1 MSFITLF
8 PLAGL
13 LTAIA
18 AFLLWRGIW
27 KPPQVSSQTLIA
39 LLSLAILTNLYA
51 LFRLEPVADWGL
63 DFRLAAAVS
72 VCVLVV
78 QYIYFIGLLRHGIQG
93 LGLILLPATAIPLLI
108 IPLLP
113 DNPILHVEVTSML
126 EASHL
131 LISLLAYALLT
142 LATIHAAMLLLLDRA
157 LKRKQIGPIVQ
168 AMPSLFEVETHMYA
182 QVGSATWI
190 LGLGI
195 LSGLIWQWEDFGHF
209 QLLSHKVILGCFSW
223 LVLVVLLA
231 MRRHAGWP
239 SRRAGWMVIAAY
251 LLLLLSYFGVRLV
264 QSALA

>member
-1 MSFITLF
+1 MNFTHLF

-13 LTAIA
+13 LTAA
-18 AFLLWRGIW
+18 CAFLLWRGIW
-27 KPPQVSSQTLIA
+27 KPPQVSSQTLII
-39 LLSLAILTNLYA
+39 LLSLAMLINLYA
-51 LFRLEPVADWGL
+51 LFRLEPIADWGL

-72 VCVLVV
+72 VCVLIVH
-78 QYIYFIGLLRHGIQG
+78 YIYFIGLLRHGVQG
-93 LGLILLPATAIPLLI
+93 LGLILLPATAIPLLS

-131 LISLLAYALLT
+131 LISLLAYAILS
-142 LATIHAAMLLLLDRA
+142 LATIHAVMLLLLDRA
-157 LKRKQIGPIVQ
+157 LKRKRIGPIVQ

-195 LSGLIWQWEDFGHF
+195 LTGLVWQWEVFGQFH
-209 QLLSHKVILGCFSW
+209 LLSHKVILGSISW
-223 LVLVVLLA
+223 MALIVLLA
-231 MRRHAGWP
+231 MRRRTGWQ
-239 SRRAGWMVIAAY
+239 SKRASWMVIAAY

-264 QSALA
+264 QSSLT